1 LITTILPIH
10 KSVENTKQSE
20 EPAPNWTSYFLKTLF
35 KEVGRMAVPF
45 RRTSKTAKRKRRT
58 HFKLNVPG
66 MVSCPNCGEM
76 KLAHRVCKAC
86 GTYKGKEVVND

>member
-1 LITTILPIH
+1 M
-10 KSVENTKQSE
+10 KEQMENEFSLVSMT
-20 EPAPNWTSYFLKTLF
+20 FLFLF
-35 KEVGRMAVPF
+35 KEVGIMAVPF

-58 HFKLNVPG
+58 HFKLQVPG